1 MRIKWLITI
10 VISLCIFQT
19 NAQRSYLS
27 LNDNWQFR
35 FSHQVG
41 KNSTQRISLPH
52 TWNAPDAL
60 SGKLDYKR
68 GIGNYEKDLYISPE
82 WKGKRLFLYFEG
94 VNSVADLFINGKYRG
109 EHRGGYS
116 AFTFEIT
123 DDVEY
128 GDRQQN
134 SRASKQ
140 RRAIRYNASGRRL
153 QLLRGNLPRCQFD
166 YNRTDM
172 YIAVGLRFSR
182 SISYSKVR
190 DRKTS
195 PHRCDCKI
203 IQCSHNETSKCES
216 HRQRP

>member
-123 DDVEY
+123 DDVE
-128 GDRQQN
+128 
-134 SRASKQ
+134 
-140 RRAIRYNASGRRL
+140 I
-153 QLLRGNLPRCQFD
+153 
-166 YNRTDM
+166 
-172 YIAVGLRFSR
+172 
-182 SISYSKVR
+182 
-190 DRKTS
+190 
-195 PHRCDCKI
+195 
-203 IQCSHNETSKCES
+203 
-216 HRQRP
+216 

>member
-68 GIGNYEKDLYISPE
+68 GIGNYEKTCTFPPNGKAKDYFYIS
-82 WKGKRLFLYFEG
+82 K
-94 VNSVADLFINGKYRG
+94 
-109 EHRGGYS
+109 
-116 AFTFEIT
+116 
-123 DDVEY
+123 
-128 GDRQQN
+128 
-134 SRASKQ
+134 AST
-140 RRAIRYNASGRRL
+140 A
-153 QLLRGNLPRCQFD
+153 
-166 YNRTDM
+166 
-172 YIAVGLRFSR
+172 
-182 SISYSKVR
+182 
-190 DRKTS
+190 
-195 PHRCDCKI
+195 
-203 IQCSHNETSKCES
+203 
-216 HRQRP
+216 